1 MKVENTKCYLPIE
14 IKARELDTRLYLAM
28 SLVEKGFPVVL
39 GKKSGVNRD
48 MFSQNKNFIYFDKG
62 ISPGD
67 INFYKAI
74 KAANGYIVGIK
85 EEGIFNNL
93 KVNTQEFIENYNN
106 SCGELFSLI
115 FVWGKRTKEIIE
127 NHCPKLKNPNLIVTG
142 HPSIDLLNE
151 NLISYYYKLQNLND
165 KNEKSYLLINTN
177 FPKIN
182 GFLNFDQIKFFNYRN
197 EKMFNKDLQKEYEIG
212 KEFEKKIFTEF
223 SKMIEALVK
232 SFPEKNIVI
241 RPHPVENIKIYH
253 EKFKKF
259 DNVEVIREG
268 SSKEW
273 IVGAESVIHHDC
285 TTGIEAFFAKK
296 HVISFS
302 PYKNEKLIAKLP
314 QDVSVKLNNINDL
327 ITFIKNGYIL
337 DSREQANVKKKKIF
351 DFKDI
356 IDNVD
361 SNATNKIASSIEN
374 LCHDLNDTQ
383 SKIFI
388 RKYYFAKYK
397 LENLFYRIIMKL
409 RGKNIA
415 DKDMIANQKSKFPY
429 LRKTEIVNRMNILC
443 EIHKIKHNYNINEIE
458 SDTFLIRK

>member
-1 MKVENTKCYLPIE
+1 MKTKNIKCYLPIE
-14 IKARELDTRLYLAM
+14 IKARELDSRLYLAM
-28 SLVEKGFPVVL
+28 NLVEKGFSVVI

-67 INFYKAI
+67 LSFYQAI
-74 KAANGYIVGIK
+74 RAANGYIVGIK

-93 KVNTQEFIENYNN
+93 EVNTQEFIENYNN
-106 SCGELFSLI
+106 SCGKLFSLI

-127 NHCPKLKNPNLIVTG
+127 KLCPKLNNPNLVVTG

-151 NLISYYYKLQNLND
+151 NLISYYYNLRNLNY
-165 KNEKSYLLINTN
+165 KIKPGYILVNTN

-182 GFLNFDQIKFFNYRN
+182 GFLNFDQIKFFNFRN
-197 EKMFNKDLQKEYEIG
+197 EKIFNKDLQKEYELG
-212 KEFEKKIFTEF
+212 REFEKKIFAEF
-223 SKMIEALVK
+223 SKMIEALAN
-232 SFPEKNIVI
+232 SFPEKNIII
-241 RPHPVENIKIYH
+241 RPHPVENIKVYH
-253 EKFKKF
+253 EKFEKF
-259 DNVEVIREG
+259 DNVKVIREG

-285 TTGIEAFFAKK
+285 TTGIEAFFGKK

-302 PYKNEKLIAKLP
+302 PFKNEKLIAKLP

-327 ITFIKNGYIL
+327 ITFIKNGYVL
-337 DSREQANVKKKKIF
+337 ESGDQDNDRKKTIF

-361 SNATNKIASSIEN
+361 GNATNKIASSIEK
-374 LCHDLNDTQ
+374 LCNDANVAQ
-383 SKIFI
+383 SKIFT
-388 RKYYFAKYK
+388 RKYYYAKYK
-397 LENLFYRIIMKL
+397 LENLFYRIKMKL

-415 DKDMIANQKSKFPY
+415 DQDMIANQKSKFPY
-429 LRKTEIVNRMNILC
+429 LKKKEIVDRINILC
-443 EIHKIKHNYNINEIE
+443 EIHEIKHNYKIDEIL
-458 SDTFLIRK
+458 SDTFLISK